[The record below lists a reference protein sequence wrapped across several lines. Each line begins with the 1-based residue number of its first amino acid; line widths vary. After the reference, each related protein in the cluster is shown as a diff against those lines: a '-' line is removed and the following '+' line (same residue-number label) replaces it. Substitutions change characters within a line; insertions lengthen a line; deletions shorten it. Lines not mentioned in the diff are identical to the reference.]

1 MWGVRHLSLSE
12 CSLNHIRESQ
22 QYNNPQHSNIYVY
35 HPQSLLALRAES

>member
-1 MWGVRHLSLSE
+1 MRGVRLLSLSE

-35 HPQSLLALRAES
+35 HLQSSLTLRAES